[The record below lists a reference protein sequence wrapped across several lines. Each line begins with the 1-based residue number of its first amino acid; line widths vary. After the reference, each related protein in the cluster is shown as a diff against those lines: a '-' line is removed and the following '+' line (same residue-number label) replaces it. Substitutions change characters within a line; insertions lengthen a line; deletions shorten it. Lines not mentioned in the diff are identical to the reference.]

1 MDDAIRAFLT
11 YLDVE
16 RGGSE
21 ETGQSYQSDLRQFQ
35 AHLRQA
41 FPQDPP
47 LTPEKIEAI
56 HIRSYLK
63 WLSDQGLQKTSLAR
77 KLACLKSF
85 FRYLV
90 GEGHLSQNPAALIR
104 SPRQGK
110 KLPTVLTKDEANA
123 LLDTPG
129 AQSWLEWRNQAMM
142 EMLYSCGARVSELVG
157 LNHEDL
163 DIESGLVQ
171 LKGKGKKVR
180 RVPLGT
186 VAIEALQAYQ
196 HSLAEMDVSSA
207 SKRKRT
213 AQLMSC
219 GAKAPLFKNS
229 RGGRLTSR
237 SVERIIKYRTDGHFS
252 KPVTPHTLR
261 HSFATHLL
269 DEGADLRAI
278 QELLGHSSLATTQK
292 YTHVAADQLMAVYD
306 KAHPRSGVT
315 RPSPPEGEP
324 QSR

>member
-1 MDDAIRAFLT
+1 M
-11 YLDVE
+11 
-16 RGGSE
+16 
-21 ETGQSYQSDLRQFQ
+21 ETGQSYRSDLRQFLQ
-35 AHLRQA
+35 HLHQT
-41 FPQDPP
+41 FPHDPP
-47 LTPEKIEAI
+47 LGPEQVEAI

-63 WLSDQGLQKTSLAR
+63 WLSDQGLKKPSLAR

-90 GEGHLSQNPAALIR
+90 TEGHLASNPASLIR

-123 LLDTPG
+123 LLDGPH
-129 AQSWLEWRNQAMM
+129 AQSWLDLRNQAML

-157 LNHEDL
+157 LNIEDV
-163 DIESGLVQ
+163 DIDSGFLR
-171 LKGKGKKVR
+171 LKGKGKKER
-180 RVPLGT
+180 RVPLGS
-186 VAIEALQAYQ
+186 VAIESLHLYRT
-196 HSLAEMDVSSA
+196 SLASLAPHLPPKGKVIGPKMAWSA
-207 SKRKRT
+207 GT
-213 AQLMSC
+213 
-219 GAKAPLFKNS
+219 PLFKNS

-237 SVERIIKYRTDGHFS
+237 SVERIIKHRTEGLFHKS
-252 KPVTPHTLR
+252 VTPHTLR

-306 KAHPRSGVT
+306 KAHPRSGIV
-315 RPSPPEGEP
+315 RKSQQKGEP
-324 QSR
+324 TT